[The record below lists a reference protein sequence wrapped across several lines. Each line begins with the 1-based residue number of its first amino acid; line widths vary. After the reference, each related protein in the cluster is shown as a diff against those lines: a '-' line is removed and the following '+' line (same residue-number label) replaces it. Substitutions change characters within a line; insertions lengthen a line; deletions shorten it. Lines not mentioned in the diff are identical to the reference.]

1 MIDLRLLR
9 TDPDAVRAALA
20 RRGQP
25 EVLRQLD
32 QVIALDATFREL
44 VGQRDAIRAEINE
57 ISKQVGAHR
66 RAGDVD
72 GATALQQRG
81 RDLGDEARVVAVQSD
96 GL

>member
-25 EVLRQLD
+25 ELLRQLD
-32 QVIALDATFREL
+32 QVIALDSTFREL

-57 ISKQVGAHR
+57 ISKQAI
-66 RAGDVD
+66 
-72 GATALQQRG
+72 
-81 RDLGDEARVVAVQSD
+81 SF
-96 GL
+96 